1 MTHKFIHYLRNERRR
16 KALSQADVAALFGG
30 RWKGRIS
37 KYERGVVPPTP
48 VAIDYEIIL
57 HKPVTD
63 LLAGLT
69 DAERAKVRRNAREL
83 LREERTPNTARRLLR
98 HKTLQEI
105 AA

>member
-1 MTHKFIHYLRNERRR
+1 MSHKFIHYLRNERRR
-16 KALSQADVAALFGG
+16 KALSQADVAALLGG
-30 RWKGRIS
+30 RWKARIS

-57 HKPVTD
+57 HKPVAD
-63 LLAGLT
+63 LLGGMT

-83 LREERTPNTARRLLR
+83 LRAEQAPNTPRRWLR
-98 HKTLQEI
+98 HKTLEQI

>member
-1 MTHKFIHYLRNERRR
+1 MSHKFIHYLRNERRR

-48 VAIDYEIIL
+48 VAIDYEIIV
-57 HKPVTD
+57 HKPVAD
-63 LLAGLT
+63 LLAGVS

-83 LREERTPNTARRLLR
+83 LRAERPPNTPRRWLR
-98 HKTLQEI
+98 HKTLEEI
-105 AA
+105 AV

>member
-1 MTHKFIHYLRNERRR
+1 MSHKFIHYLRNERRR
-16 KALSQADVAALFGG
+16 KALSQADIAALLGG

-69 DAERAKVRRNAREL
+69 DAERTKVRQNAREL
-83 LREERTPNTARRLLR
+83 LRAERAPNTPRRWLR
-98 HKTLQEI
+98 HKTLEQI

>member
-1 MTHKFIHYLRNERRR
+1 MPHKFIHYLRNERRR
-16 KALSQADVAALFGG
+16 KALSQRDVAALFGS

-57 HKPVTD
+57 HKPISE
-63 LLAGLT
+63 LLGGVT
-69 DAERAKVRRNAREL
+69 DAERTKVRRNAREL
-83 LREERTPNTARRLLR
+83 LRTEPAPNTPRRWLR
-98 HKTLQEI
+98 HKTLVQI

>member
-57 HKPVTD
+57 HKPVSD
-63 LLAGLT
+63 LLGGVT
-69 DAERAKVRRNAREL
+69 DAERVKVRRNAREL
-83 LREERTPNTARRLLR
+83 LRSERAPNTPRRWLR
-98 HKTLQEI
+98 HKTLEQI